1 MLLKK
6 NISCP
11 FLCGS
16 RSAHQDVYEPAI
28 YNPLGLKGGQFN
40 FNKRCDLTKL
50 NFFLNA
56 SIKDYKKDSFY
67 VYELPDGL
75 KHNKISEVL
84 KFIENCA
91 FDRQSLFQIS
101 VEAMAE
107 FIFYSK
113 MQENIAKQLSEYW
126 DDINLIYDLRINAQL
141 DSKTI
146 FDELFNYKTFLD
158 SLEYIHILEE
168 MSLHP
173 FQVRFLNSSQIE
185 TLFEDFSS
193 KLVSTLF
200 ESLNRDDGQLN
211 RYFRRKR
218 MKKLINDLSGHLIV
232 CGAGNTG
239 QHIIQEL
246 YNTKKEFVV
255 IEQDKEVFES
265 LQNKYLEIICIHGDA
280 TKDEV
285 LEEAGIEKAKAIA
298 AVLPYDKDNLFLT
311 ITAKQLN
318 AKIRIISKIM
328 NLENKRKMIRAGAT
342 SIVPPQ
348 FIGALRL
355 VSEMVRPKVV
365 GFLDNML
372 RDKKN
377 LRIEEIDIPKNSW
390 TIGKEL
396 KELDLRKNTGLQ
408 ILAFQDPISQAY
420 NYSPQSSDIIQENMT
435 LITMGNPEQILKL
448 EKFIK

>member
-1 MLLKK
+1 MKKRLYYAVGFLIFTLITATFTYKLLVEDATFFDGFYMT
-6 NISCP
+6 IITLSTVGYGET
-11 FLCGS
+11 F
-16 RSAHQDVYEPAI
+16 
-28 YNPLGLKGGQFN
+28 
-40 FNKRCDLTKL
+40 DLTG
-50 NFFLNA
+50 NVPA
-56 SIKDYKKDSFY
+56 
-67 VYELPDGL
+67 
-75 KHNKISEVL
+75 
-84 KFIENCA
+84 
-91 FDRQSLFQIS
+91 R
-101 VEAMAE
+101 
-107 FIFYSK
+107 IFTIILILVGMS
-113 MQENIAKQLSEYW
+113 
-126 DDINLIYDLRINAQL
+126 NLIFVLTAI
-141 DSKTI
+141 T
-146 FDELFNYKTFLD
+146 
-158 SLEYIHILEE
+158 
-168 MSLHP
+168 
-173 FQVRFLNSSQIE
+173 SSVI
-185 TLFEDFSS
+185 
-193 KLVSTLF
+193 
-200 ESLNRDDGQLN
+200 DGQLN

>member
-1 MLLKK
+1 MKKRLYYAVGFLIFTLITATFTYKLLVEDATFFDGFYMT
-6 NISCP
+6 IITLSTVGYGET
-11 FLCGS
+11 F
-16 RSAHQDVYEPAI
+16 
-28 YNPLGLKGGQFN
+28 
-40 FNKRCDLTKL
+40 DLTG
-50 NFFLNA
+50 NVPA
-56 SIKDYKKDSFY
+56 
-67 VYELPDGL
+67 
-75 KHNKISEVL
+75 
-84 KFIENCA
+84 
-91 FDRQSLFQIS
+91 R
-101 VEAMAE
+101 
-107 FIFYSK
+107 IFTIILILVGMS
-113 MQENIAKQLSEYW
+113 
-126 DDINLIYDLRINAQL
+126 NLIFVLTAI
-141 DSKTI
+141 T
-146 FDELFNYKTFLD
+146 
-158 SLEYIHILEE
+158 
-168 MSLHP
+168 
-173 FQVRFLNSSQIE
+173 SSVI
-185 TLFEDFSS
+185 
-193 KLVSTLF
+193 
-200 ESLNRDDGQLN
+200 DGQLN

-218 MKKLINDLSGHLIV
+218 MKKLINDLSDHLIV

-255 IEQDKEVFES
+255 IEQDKEVFEL

-298 AVLPYDKDNLFLT
+298 AVLPFDKDNLFLT

-318 AKIRIISKIM
+318 PKIRIISKIM

-420 NYSPQSSDIIQENMT
+420 NYSPQSNDVIQENMT
-435 LITMGNPEQILKL
+435 LITMGNPDQILKL